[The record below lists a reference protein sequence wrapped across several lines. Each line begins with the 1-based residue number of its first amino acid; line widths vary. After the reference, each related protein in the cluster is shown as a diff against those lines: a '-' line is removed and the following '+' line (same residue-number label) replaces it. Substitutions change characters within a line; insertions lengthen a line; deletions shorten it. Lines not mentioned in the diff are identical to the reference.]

1 MTFDYFYS
9 DLRSRE
15 NFIMM
20 PKELFSDERFSS
32 LSIQAKSLYC
42 MMLDR
47 MSLSAK
53 NGLKDE
59 QNRIYI
65 IFTLKEAMELLG
77 VGKTKCIRIFAEL
90 DEETG
95 TGLIERV
102 KRGQGKAAYIYV
114 KNAFPPESNLN
125 SEEGL
130 NKDLQKS
137 QKRTSRGLKNEPLE
151 VSKSDHNNTDI
162 NKTEENKTD
171 FSNYHINSYLSNT
184 LSNLKKADET
194 IRREKMSLII
204 KNNIEFDILKERYS
218 EDKLTKI
225 VDIMTDCVTN
235 ENDFLIIG
243 GKKIP
248 SSLVKQRMLSLDSSH
263 IEYVLDCMAKN
274 KTLIRNI
281 KSYLISAL
289 YNAYQT
295 IDFYYEMM
303 VRYDLSEENN
313 L

>member
-32 LSIQAKSLYC
+32 LSIEAKSLYC

-114 KNAFPPESNLN
+114 KNAFPPEDNSKSGKVSNADV
-125 SEEGL
+125 
-130 NKDLQKS
+130 KKS
-137 QKRTSRGLKNEPLE
+137 QNETSRGLKNEPLE